1 MRPDSKYP
9 LLIDQW
15 YDTHSHFPVVLDDYS
30 PSLPG
35 HVWLSLE
42 QRNFDISQDPL
53 ATSIPD
59 LVIHRGE
66 TLLGLILFEF
76 RSSTSLGWKKWVN
89 KKLSDVGFMEVL

>member
-1 MRPDSKYP
+1 MRPDSKYL

-53 ATSIPD
+53 ATFIPD
-59 LVIHRGE
+59 LAIHHGE

-76 RSSTSLGWKKWVN
+76 RSSTSLGWKEWVN